1 MGGRCSQAWKHSWE
15 KAGQKSLEELSPPR
29 TPRMDFRAPPTHPL
43 RMLVPTLE
51 RVRGLSQGPA
61 AEARVPG
68 TRSGQA
74 PQLVPSRPPL
84 SVPSQACPAFPPDLS

>member
-1 MGGRCSQAWKHSWE
+1 MVRGRGEWGVGVTPIACSRLGSAGWE
-15 KAGQKSLEELSPPR
+15 KAGQKSLEELPPPG
-29 TPRMDFRAPPTHPL
+29 TPRMDFCAAPTHPS

-51 RVRGLSQGPA
+51 RTRGLSQGPA

-74 PQLVPSRPPL
+74 P
-84 SVPSQACPAFPPDLS
+84 